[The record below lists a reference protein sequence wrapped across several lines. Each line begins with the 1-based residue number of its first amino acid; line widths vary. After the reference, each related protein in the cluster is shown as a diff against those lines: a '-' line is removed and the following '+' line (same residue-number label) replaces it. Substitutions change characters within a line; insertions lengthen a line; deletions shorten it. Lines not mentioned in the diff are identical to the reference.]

1 MKRKGF
7 TLIELLVVIA
17 IIAILAAILFPVFSR
32 AREQARK
39 TACLSNTKQIGT
51 AFQMYMQDWDE
62 TFPYAPKPC
71 WSGMTNKQTWL
82 FWTEMLYPYLKNW
95 AVYSCPSMRPDS
107 HSAWPACCWPWQGPN
122 PRNQNAMVPCVT
134 GYKCAYGISDLAL
147 SGTFWCQGKSGA
159 LKLADVKTP
168 AEYVVI
174 GDSSSGY
181 VAPYLQSMGMVVM
194 LAFANAVPGQ
204 NPGIECCPGGSWG
217 TPPISDLQTA
227 IDKSAR
233 HTGGSNLIFM
243 DGHAKWYKADQIKP
257 MVAGGKLR
265 ICHWDL
271 VWAPQ

>member
-1 MKRKGF
+1 
-7 TLIELLVVIA
+7 
-17 IIAILAAILFPVFSR
+17 
-32 AREQARK
+32 
-39 TACLSNTKQIGT
+39 
-51 AFQMYMQDWDE
+51 
-62 TFPYAPKPC
+62 
-71 WSGMTNKQTWL
+71 
-82 FWTEMLYPYLKNW
+82 
-95 AVYSCPSMRPDS
+95 
-107 HSAWPACCWPWQGPN
+107 
-122 PRNQNAMVPCVT
+122 MVPCVT

-147 SGTFWCQGKSGA
+147 TGTFWCQGKSGA
-159 LKLADVKTP
+159 LKEADVKTP

-174 GDSSSGY
+174 GDSSNGY